1 MKRILFLSMV
11 YPRSYDRTRGTFC
24 YATCKALAQ
33 IGCEVRVVSPRAWME
48 CLSCKEPG
56 EERFVREVGPTEF
69 PCFYYPPGVLQ
80 STYGAWMWH
89 SVKRS
94 LLKTCKSF
102 RPDAVISYWA
112 HPDGAVAGRLGRE
125 LGIPVGTIVGGSD
138 VMLLPRNTRR
148 RKAVTNA
155 LRAADVVFTVSKDL
169 KDRTVALGVDSGRV
183 QVVYQGVDEA
193 FCPGDRDEARRQVG
207 LPLDRD
213 IILWVGKMVPVKGL
227 EILLEAFREVK
238 ASRPNALLVL
248 VGHGPLKSAVER
260 QIADLQLKD
269 DVVLAGAQQQESL
282 PNWYRAANL
291 TVISSHSEGI
301 PNVLRES
308 LACGTPYVATRVG
321 GIAELSDHPSIKLVP
336 PAQPRCLATGIL
348 QILDTGIENP
358 ICIPSYGWKNYAQQ
372 LIAMLTTAV

>member
-1 MKRILFLSMV
+1 
-11 YPRSYDRTRGTFC
+11 
-24 YATCKALAQ
+24 
-33 IGCEVRVVSPRAWME
+33 ME
-48 CLSCKEPG
+48 CLSCADPRDEG
-56 EERFVREVGPTEF
+56 FVRDVGPTEF
-69 PCFYYPPGVLQ
+69 PCYYYPPGILQ

-94 LLKTCKSF
+94 LLKTCNSF

-112 HPDGAVAGRLGRE
+112 HPDGAVAARLGRR
-125 LGIPVGTIVGGSD
+125 LGVPVGTIVGGSD
-138 VMLLPRNTRR
+138 VMLLPHNKRR

-169 KDRTVALGVDSGRV
+169 KDRTIALGIDSGRV

-193 FCPGDRDEARRQVG
+193 FCPGDRATARLQVG
-207 LPLDRD
+207 LPSDRD
-213 IILWVGKMVPVKGL
+213 IVLWVGKMVPVKGL

-238 ASRPNALLVL
+238 FSRPNALLVL
-248 VGHGPLKSAVER
+248 VGHGPLRSAVER
-260 QIADLQLKD
+260 QIADLELGD
-269 DVVLAGAQQQESL
+269 GVILAGAQHQESL

-321 GIAELSDHPSIKLVP
+321 GIAELSDHPAIKLVP
-336 PAQPRCLATGIL
+336 PAQPQALAAAVV
-348 QILDTGIENP
+348 QSLDANQR
-358 ICIPSYGWKNYAQQ
+358 IPAGAVQGTWSSYAAQ
-372 LIAMLTTAV
+372 MLDLLKAS

>member
-48 CLSCKEPG
+48 CLSCKDPG

-112 HPDGAVAGRLGRE
+112 HPDGAVAGRLGRQ

-138 VMLLPRNTRR
+138 VMLLPRHTRR
-148 RKAVTNA
+148 REAVTNA

-193 FCPGDRDEARRQVG
+193 FCPGDRGAARLQVG
-207 LPLDRD
+207 LPLDRE
-213 IILWVGKMVPVKGL
+213 IVLWVGKMVPVKGL

-248 VGHGPLKSAVER
+248 VGHGPLRSAVER

-282 PNWYRAANL
+282 PNWYRAANV

-308 LACGTPYVATRVG
+308 LACGTPYVATQVG
-321 GIAELSDHPSIKLVP
+321 GIAELSNHPAVRLVP
-336 PAQPRCLATGIL
+336 PGQPHQLATAIL
-348 QILDTGIENP
+348 QSLDANDRILVGSAQGSWA
-358 ICIPSYGWKNYAQQ
+358 SYAEQ
-372 LIAMLTTAV
+372 MLEFLKAA